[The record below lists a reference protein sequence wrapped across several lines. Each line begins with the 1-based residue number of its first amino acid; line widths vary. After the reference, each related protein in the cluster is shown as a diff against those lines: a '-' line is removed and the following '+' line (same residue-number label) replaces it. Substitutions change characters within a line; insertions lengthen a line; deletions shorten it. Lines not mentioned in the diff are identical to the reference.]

1 MGLACWETMAA
12 APAEGD
18 ILVVVKMVAPPGMVT
33 LEADIICVAAAV
45 VGSKDCALVPAMHQ
59 SSPRTLEEG
68 PAVGVVGF
76 VLR

>member
-1 MGLACWETMAA
+1 
-12 APAEGD
+12 
-18 ILVVVKMVAPPGMVT
+18 MVAPPDMAT
-33 LEADIICVAAAV
+33 LEADLVCVAAAV

-68 PAVGVVGF
+68 PGEGAVGF